1 MYISLVEVKK
11 KDWDFILKL
20 RNKKEF
26 RKNFYNQ
33 EHITKKE
40 HYRYLKKQEKNP
52 NFFNWLIYYEKSRVG
67 YIRIL
72 DNDISIIIDKKYH
85 GKGIGNIALKLLENE
100 ARKRDVKKLVGKVMI
115 NNKSSK
121 KIFTKNGYKLLMF
134 WLEKDI
140 SW

>member
-1 MYISLVEVKK
+1 MHISLVEVKK

-100 ARKRDVKKLVGKVMI
+100 ARKRGVKKLVGKVMI

>member
-140 SW
+140 AW

>member
-1 MYISLVEVKK
+1 MHISLVEVKK

-100 ARKRDVKKLVGKVMI
+100 ARKRGVKKLVGKVMI

-140 SW
+140 AW